1 VTGTMPQPKQTA
13 EPTMKSEL
21 LPPSAQR
28 GQSMVEYAIICTVL
42 TLALFVP
49 IPGSQSQMT
58 AAQMLAH
65 ALRQF
70 YSALSYFLS
79 LP

>member
-1 VTGTMPQPKQTA
+1 MSSRTR
-13 EPTMKSEL
+13 SR
-21 LPPSAQR
+21 LPWLQR

-49 IPGSQSQMT
+49 IPGSQPPQS
-58 AAQMLAH
+58 AAQMLAD
-65 ALRQF
+65 ALRQS
-70 YSALSYFLS
+70 YRALSYFLS